1 MSLEPV
7 LAVAKTGSTLRAIAA
22 AIVIV
27 IVMGLLIAIQQVR
40 VVTLQG
46 AVTVERDAKQLAV
59 DANKE
64 SQATI
69 TTLKAEAAR
78 NAAYTADLSKRIKAS
93 EDKAK
98 KAKKEFDDLKR
109 NSKPV
114 RDWAA
119 QPLPDGLRG
128 KAAGGNK
135 DNSHKAGSP

>member
-7 LAVAKTGSTLRAIAA
+7 VAVAKASSTLRAIAA
-22 AIVIV
+22 GSVIV
-27 IVMGLLIAIQQVR
+27 IVMSLLIAIQQIR

-46 AVTVERDAKQLAV
+46 AVTVESKAKQEAV
-59 DANKE
+59 DANNA

-69 TTLKAEAAR
+69 TTLRKEAER

-128 KAAGGNK
+128 KAASGNK
-135 DNSHKAGSP
+135 DHGDKAGSP

>member
-1 MSLEPV
+1 M
-7 LAVAKTGSTLRAIAA
+7 RAIAVA
-22 AIVIV
+22 VVIC
-27 IVMGLLIAIQQVR
+27 IVMALLIAIQQVR
-40 VVTLQG
+40 VVSLTA
-46 AVTVERDAKQLAV
+46 AVGVEAKAKQ
-59 DANKE
+59 DAIAANTE

-78 NAAYTADLSKRIKAS
+78 NAAYTADLNKRIKAS

-98 KAKKEFDDLKR
+98 KAKKDFDDLKR

-128 KAAGGNK
+128 KAAGVNKDHGNK
-135 DNSHKAGSP
+135 TGSP

>member
-7 LAVAKTGSTLRAIAA
+7 VAVAKAGSTLRAIAA
-22 AIVIV
+22 ASVII
-27 IVMGLLIAIQQVR
+27 IVMSLLIAIQQIR

-46 AVTVERDAKQLAV
+46 AVIVESKAKQEAV
-59 DANKE
+59 DAKNA

-69 TTLKAEAAR
+69 TTLKAEAER
-78 NAAYTADLSKRIKAS
+78 NAAYTSDLSKRIKAS

-98 KAKKEFDDLKR
+98 KAKKDFDDLKR

-128 KAAGGNK
+128 KAASGNK
-135 DNSHKAGSP
+135 DNGHKAGSP

>member
-1 MSLEPV
+1 MSLGPV
-7 LAVAKTGSTLRAIAA
+7 VAVSKAASTLRIIAVA
-22 AIVIV
+22 VVIG
-27 IVMGLLIAIQQVR
+27 IVMSLLIAIQQIR

-46 AVTVERDAKQLAV
+46 AVSVERDAKQVAV

-78 NAAYTADLSKRIKAS
+78 NVAYTADLNKRIKAS
-93 EDKAK
+93 EEKAK
-98 KAKKEFDDLKR
+98 KARKDFDDLKR

-128 KAAGGNK
+128 KAVRGNK
-135 DNSHKAGSP
+135 DDGNKIGSP

>member
-7 LAVAKTGSTLRAIAA
+7 VAVAKVGSTLRAIAV

-27 IVMGLLIAIQQVR
+27 IVMSLLIAIQQIR
-40 VVTLQG
+40 VVKLQG
-46 AVTVERDAKQLAV
+46 AVSVEANAKQEAV
-59 DANKE
+59 DANKD

-69 TTLKAEAAR
+69 TTLRAEAER
-78 NAAYTADLSKRIKAS
+78 NAKYAADLNKRIKAS

-98 KAKKEFDDLKR
+98 KAKKDFDDLKR

-128 KAAGGNK
+128 KAASGNK
-135 DNSHKAGSP
+135 DNSHKTGSP

>member
-1 MSLEPV
+1 MSIEPV
-7 LAVAKTGSTLRAIAA
+7 VAVAKVGSTLRTIAV
-22 AIVIV
+22 AIVIF
-27 IVMGLLIAIQQVR
+27 IVMSLLIAIQQIH

-46 AVTVERDAKQLAV
+46 AVTVEAKAKQEAV
-59 DANKE
+59 DANNA

-69 TTLKAEAAR
+69 TTLRAEAKR
-78 NAAYTADLSKRIKAS
+78 NADYTADLTKRIKAS

-98 KAKKEFDDLKR
+98 KAKKDFDDLKR

-128 KAAGGNK
+128 KAASGNK

>member
-1 MSLEPV
+1 M
-7 LAVAKTGSTLRAIAA
+7 RAIAA
-22 AIVIV
+22 AIVIA

-40 VVTLQG
+40 VLSLQG
-46 AVTVERDAKQLAV
+46 AVTVERDAKQQAV

-78 NAAYTADLSKRIKAS
+78 NAAYTADLNKRIKAS

-98 KAKKEFDDLKR
+98 KAKKDFDDLKR

-128 KAAGGNK
+128 KAASGNK
-135 DNSHKAGSP
+135 DHGNKAGRP

>member
-1 MSLEPV
+1 M
-7 LAVAKTGSTLRAIAA
+7 RAIAA

-27 IVMGLLIAIQQVR
+27 IVMGLLIAIQQIR

-46 AVTVERDAKQLAV
+46 AVTVERDAKQVAV
-59 DANKE
+59 EANNA

-69 TTLKAEAAR
+69 TTLRAEAER
-78 NAAYTADLSKRIKAS
+78 NANYAADLSKRIKAS

-98 KAKKEFDDLKR
+98 KAKKDFDDLKR

-128 KAAGGNK
+128 KAASGNK

>member
-7 LAVAKTGSTLRAIAA
+7 VAVAKAGSTLRAIAA
-22 AIVIV
+22 GIVIV
-27 IVMGLLIAIQQVR
+27 IVMSLLIAIQQVR
-40 VVTLQG
+40 VVSLQG

-128 KAAGGNK
+128 KAASGDK

>member
-7 LAVAKTGSTLRAIAA
+7 VAVAKVGSTLRTAA
-22 AIVIV
+22 VAIVIV
-27 IVMGLLIAIQQVR
+27 IVMSLLIAIQQIH

-46 AVTVERDAKQLAV
+46 AVTVEAKAKQEAV
-59 DANKE
+59 DANNA

-69 TTLKAEAAR
+69 TTLRAEAQR
-78 NAAYTADLSKRIKAS
+78 NADYTADLNKRIKAS
-93 EDKAK
+93 EEKAK
-98 KAKKEFDDLKR
+98 KARKDFDDLKR

-128 KAAGGNK
+128 KAASGHK

>member
-1 MSLEPV
+1 MNIEPV
-7 LAVAKTGSTLRAIAA
+7 VAVAKSVSTLRAIAA
-22 AIVIV
+22 AIVIA

-40 VVTLQG
+40 VVSLQG
-46 AVTVERDAKQLAV
+46 AVTVERDAKQQAV

-78 NAAYTADLSKRIKAS
+78 NAAYTADLNKRIKAS

-98 KAKKEFDDLKR
+98 KARKDFDDLKR

-128 KAAGGNK
+128 KAASGNK
-135 DNSHKAGSP
+135 DHNNKAGNP

>member
-7 LAVAKTGSTLRAIAA
+7 AAVTKSVSTLRAIAV
-22 AIVIV
+22 AIVIS
-27 IVMGLLIAIQQVR
+27 IVMGLLIAIQQIR

-46 AVTVERDAKQLAV
+46 AVTVERDAKQVAV

-93 EDKAK
+93 EEKAK
-98 KAKKEFDDLKR
+98 KAKKDFDDLKR

-128 KAAGGNK
+128 KTVSGNK
-135 DNSHKAGSP
+135 DNGNKAGSP

>member
-7 LAVAKTGSTLRAIAA
+7 VAVSKAASTLRIIAVA
-22 AIVIV
+22 VVIG
-27 IVMGLLIAIQQVR
+27 IVMSLLIAIQQIR
-40 VVTLQG
+40 VVTLQS
-46 AVTVERDAKQLAV
+46 AVSVERDAKQVAV

-78 NAAYTADLSKRIKAS
+78 NVAYTADLNKRIKAS

-98 KAKKEFDDLKR
+98 KARKDFDDLKR

-128 KAAGGNK
+128 KAVLGNK
-135 DNSHKAGSP
+135 DNGNKIGSP

>member
-1 MSLEPV
+1 MNIEPV
-7 LAVAKTGSTLRAIAA
+7 VAVAKSVSTLRAIAA
-22 AIVIV
+22 AIVIA

-40 VVTLQG
+40 VVSLQG
-46 AVTVERDAKQLAV
+46 AVTVERDAKQQAV

-69 TTLKAEAAR
+69 TTLKAEAVR
-78 NAAYTADLSKRIKAS
+78 NAAYTADLNKRIKAS

-98 KAKKEFDDLKR
+98 KAKKDFDDLKR

-128 KAAGGNK
+128 KAASGNK

>member
-7 LAVAKTGSTLRAIAA
+7 VAVAKAGSALRAIAA
-22 AIVIV
+22 AIVIA
-27 IVMGLLIAIQQVR
+27 IVMGLLIAIQQIR

-46 AVTVERDAKQLAV
+46 AVTVERDAKQVAI
-59 DANKE
+59 DANKD

-128 KAAGGNK
+128 KAASGDK
-135 DNSHKAGSP
+135 DHNNKAGRP

>member
-7 LAVAKTGSTLRAIAA
+7 VAVAKAGSTLRAIAA
-22 AIVIV
+22 GIVIV
-27 IVMGLLIAIQQVR
+27 IVMSLLIAIQQVR
-40 VVTLQG
+40 VVSLQG

-128 KAAGGNK
+128 KAGSGDK

>member
-7 LAVAKTGSTLRAIAA
+7 VAVAKVGSTLRAIAV

-27 IVMGLLIAIQQVR
+27 IVMSLLIAIQQIR
-40 VVTLQG
+40 VVKLQG
-46 AVTVERDAKQLAV
+46 AVSVEANAKQEAV
-59 DANKE
+59 DANKD

-69 TTLKAEAAR
+69 TTLRAEAER
-78 NAAYTADLSKRIKAS
+78 NAKYAADLNKRIKAS

-98 KAKKEFDDLKR
+98 KAKKDFDDLKR

-128 KAAGGNK
+128 KAASGNK

>member
-1 MSLEPV
+1 MSIEPV
-7 LAVAKTGSTLRAIAA
+7 VAVAKAGSTLRAIAA
-22 AIVIV
+22 AIVII
-27 IVMGLLIAIQQVR
+27 IVMSLLIAIQQIR

-46 AVTVERDAKQLAV
+46 AVTVESKAKQDAV

-69 TTLKAEAAR
+69 TTLRAEAQR
-78 NAAYTADLSKRIKAS
+78 NADYTADLNKRIKAS

-98 KAKKEFDDLKR
+98 KARKEFDDLKR

-128 KAAGGNK
+128 KAASGNK

>member
-1 MSLEPV
+1 MNIKPV
-7 LAVAKTGSTLRAIAA
+7 VAVAKSVSTLRAIAA
-22 AIVIV
+22 AIVIA

-40 VVTLQG
+40 VVSLQG
-46 AVTVERDAKQLAV
+46 AVTVERDAKQQAV

-78 NAAYTADLSKRIKAS
+78 NAAYTADLNKRIKAS

-98 KAKKEFDDLKR
+98 KAKKDFDDLKR

-128 KAAGGNK
+128 KAASGNK
-135 DNSHKAGSP
+135 DHGNKAGSP

>member
-7 LAVAKTGSTLRAIAA
+7 VAVAKVGSTLRTIAV

-27 IVMGLLIAIQQVR
+27 IVMSLLIAIQQIQ

-128 KAAGGNK
+128 KATSDYK
-135 DNSHKAGSP
+135 DHSNKAGSP